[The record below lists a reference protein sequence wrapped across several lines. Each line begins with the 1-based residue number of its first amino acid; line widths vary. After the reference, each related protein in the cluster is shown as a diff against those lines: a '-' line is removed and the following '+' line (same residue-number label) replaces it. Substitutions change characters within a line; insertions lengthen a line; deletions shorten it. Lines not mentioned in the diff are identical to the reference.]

1 MTPGTTIALVAA
13 LALAHP
19 LPEGAI
25 DRGSQTI
32 VSNDKVEVIYWVGMS
47 PKTLEVDLRQ
57 MLPEGEILPAD
68 ENAQLERYRQLLG
81 DRLLDRMQL
90 SIDGEPTP
98 LACVEALIAPKDHF
112 ILELHF
118 QAALPKVEEE
128 IEVQF
133 RDLNYFGVAGY
144 HRTALR
150 PAGDMEATETDA
162 EAAIVRVPKVEWE
175 KLTPR
180 QQQQAGTVI
189 GRFKLE
195 E

>member
-1 MTPGTTIALVAA
+1 MTIGTSMALVAA

-57 MLPEGEILPAD
+57 MLPQGEIVPAD

-90 SIDGEPTP
+90 SIDGEATP

-118 QAALPKVEEE
+118 EAALPKVDEE

-133 RDLNYFGVAGY
+133 RDLNYFGIAGY
-144 HRTALR
+144 QRTALR
-150 PAGDMEATETDA
+150 PNGDMEVTETEA
-162 EAAIVRVPKVEWE
+162 EAAIVRVEKVEWE

-180 QQQQAGTVI
+180 QQQQAGTVT

>member
-1 MTPGTTIALVAA
+1 MTIGTTVALVAA

-57 MLPEGEILPAD
+57 MLPSGEALPLD
-68 ENAQLERYRQLLG
+68 ETAQLERYRQLLG
-81 DRLLDRMQL
+81 NRLIDRMQL
-90 SIDGEPTP
+90 SIDGQATP
-98 LACVEALIAPKDHF
+98 LTYVEAIIAPKDHF
-112 ILELHF
+112 ILELRF
-118 QAALPKVEEE
+118 EAALPEVEEE

-133 RDLNYFGVAGY
+133 RDLNFFGIAGY
-144 HRTALR
+144 QRTALR
-150 PAGDMEATETDA
+150 PDGDMEVTETEA

-180 QQQQAGTVI
+180 QQQQAGTVV
-189 GRFKLE
+189 GRFKLSE
-195 E
+195 